1 MIEIFK
7 SLLFILVAL
16 VIFYWIILYGMYLTL
31 KHKNMEKESIMR
43 HDAYLNNYDCLNK
56 DR

>member
-7 SLLFILVAL
+7 SFIFILFAW
-16 VIFYWIILYGMYLTL
+16 VIFIGLFYGMYLTL

-43 HDAYLNNYDCLNK
+43 HDVYLKNRDCLNK
-56 DR
+56 DK